1 MPSSAD
7 LKVLVWDTPLR
18 SSGDVAELVG
28 RCVEGGARAVL
39 LDAKGVSAELL
50 DLRSG
55 VAGELLQ
62 KLQNYR
68 LRLAGVIAAEQR
80 LAGRFRELVLEAN
93 RGAEFRFFETRTEAE
108 AWLGGGRTTGA

>member
-55 VAGELLQ
+55 VTCRKQTIE
-62 KLQNYR
+62 
-68 LRLAGVIAAEQR
+68 
-80 LAGRFRELVLEAN
+80 
-93 RGAEFRFFETRTEAE
+93 
-108 AWLGGGRTTGA
+108 TGASPSCHR